1 MSISAS
7 NYLMVSRV
15 QKRRDPRAAL
25 KTAGSLRKL
34 LPALVLLVA
43 IALGFIGLSN
53 QSAVATD
60 SNAPV
65 AVTFVTVE
73 PGQSLWSIAERVA
86 PNTDPREWI
95 RQVMTLNAMQG
106 TDVVA
111 GQRLVLPQK

>member
-1 MSISAS
+1 M
-7 NYLMVSRV
+7 
-15 QKRRDPRAAL
+15 
-25 KTAGSLRKL
+25 
-34 LPALVLLVA
+34 
-43 IALGFIGLSN
+43 
-53 QSAVATD
+53 ATD

-73 PGQSLWSIAERVA
+73 PGQSLWSIAERIA

-106 TDVVA
+106 ADVVA